1 MLKLCR
7 YDVCYTSYIYSWEKV
22 WNTNEWYRNKKHSGK
37 SAGTDVHA
45 ACDSTGCA
53 GSVWEAFP
61 DDALLLLNE
70 TVLRLKYSVLVE
82 PQIFKKNSMLHQIA
96 PSCRKRKRVSGTKM
110 VGKWNSLYF
119 FYTITRTRKL
129 FILRQN
135 FILWA
140 RNLINMEQIGVSQ
153 TSNQMQFRN
162 KKICGKLYNSIEWFW
177 ANMVWE
183 GLGTLKDRSKC
194 HILSLV
200 IVL

>member
-1 MLKLCR
+1 MLASWTAGFEKKPLTGRGILYACESCTISGFMLKLCR

-22 WNTNEWYRNKKHSGK
+22 WNTNERYRNKKHSGK

-53 GSVWEAFP
+53 GSVWEAFAY
-61 DDALLLLNE
+61 DILLLLNE

-140 RNLINMEQIGVSQ
+140 RNLINYGADWSVTDI
-153 TSNQMQFRN
+153 
-162 KKICGKLYNSIEWFW
+162 
-177 ANMVWE
+177 
-183 GLGTLKDRSKC
+183 
-194 HILSLV
+194 
-200 IVL
+200 